1 MCSFRVKI
9 LTVHHS
15 LSVEEEQEQKLHGI
29 CNIMQLMTTLMV
41 ACVSIQEILKSILD
55 QNIKLQFQPVDCGLL
70 IPAVTIILQ
79 FPLLMR

>member
-9 LTVHHS
+9 LVVQHS

-29 CNIMQLMTTLMV
+29 YIMQLMITLMV
-41 ACVSIQEILKSILD
+41 ACVRIQEILKSILD
-55 QNIKLQFQPVDCGLL
+55 QNIKLQFQPVNCGLL

-79 FPLLMR
+79 FPLLIR